1 MRNFFLHTDQFI
13 NRYEKIILFF
23 LLAFF
28 SIYFYTNHFFVTI
41 DSSAHLYN
49 SGLLTS
55 LFSGQ
60 AEVNNYYE
68 FNNELVPNWVGH
80 LILSLLKL
88 IFDAS
93 IAEKLFLTI
102 YLFSF
107 VFSFRYL
114 IRSYNKENGILA
126 LIVLPFCFHVFL
138 YYGFYNFSIAIVFY
152 FLALAY
158 WIRNHENLN
167 PKQLLIFGSLVIVL
181 YFSHLF
187 MFLLLLISLATHLVL
202 YNGSIKKDTIKLI
215 FFKSLKLLVA
225 VLIPLVLFLFY
236 FFKRSDTATYTFLS
250 AQEVFEQFKHLQS
263 LVVYDI
269 KERLLT
275 DALVY
280 LLVIGVL
287 IISIIRIVKR
297 EKIKAGYILILFL
310 ISLLLLF
317 IVPENDGKGGYIVLR
332 MILLSWLFLV
342 VWLACQNWNV
352 FIKYLF
358 ISSALLL
365 TLGMFKIKSETQKKF
380 SILASQ
386 IYKSSEFIKSDA
398 VILPIWKSAPWDWI
412 SGHYSNYL
420 GINKSVI
427 ILENYEAIQD
437 YFPLKWKPASPLQ
450 PLNSPSPSAY
460 CDFIEKN
467 GNSGLEKLDHI
478 MIYGLE
484 INAINTCDSS
494 LNVVLT
500 TKCKLVYEVEF
511 CRLYT
516 LIK

>member
-1 MRNFFLHTDQFI
+1 MHTDQFI

-49 SGLLTS
+49 SSLLIS

-68 FNNELVPNWVGH
+68 FNNELVPNWMGH
-80 LILSLLKL
+80 LILSFLKL
-88 IFDAS
+88 IFEGS
-93 IAEKLFLTI
+93 VAEKLFLTI

-114 IRSYNKENGILA
+114 IRSFNKENGILA
-126 LIVLPFCFHVFL
+126 LIALPFCFHVFL
-138 YYGFYNFSIAIVFY
+138 FFGFYNFSIAIVFY

-158 WIRNHENLN
+158 WIRNHDNLS
-167 PKQLLIFGSLVIVL
+167 PKRLILFGILVIVL

-187 MFLLLLISLATHLVL
+187 MFLLLLISLATHLL
-202 YNGSIKKDTIKLI
+202 LSNGSINKNTLKIILL
-215 FFKSLKLLVA
+215 KSLKLLVA

-236 FFKRSDTATYTFLS
+236 FFKRSETATYTFLS

-269 KERLLT
+269 KERMFT
-275 DALVY
+275 DVLVY
-280 LLVIGVL
+280 LLVLGVV
-287 IISIIRIVKR
+287 IISITRIVKG
-297 EKIKAGYILILFL
+297 EKVKAGFILFL
-310 ISLLLLF
+310 FFISLLLLF

-342 VWLACQNWNV
+342 VWLACQNWNSL
-352 FIKYLF
+352 FKYLF
-358 ISSALLL
+358 ISSAIIL
-365 TLGMFKIKSETQKKF
+365 TLGMFRIKSETQKKF

-386 IYKSSEFIKSDA
+386 IYKSSEFIKTND

-412 SGHYSNYL
+412 SAHYSNYL
-420 GINKSVI
+420 GINKSII

-437 YFPLKWKPASPLQ
+437 YFPLKWKPTSPLQ
-450 PLNSPSPSAY
+450 PLISPSPSAY

-467 GNSGLEKLDHI
+467 GDSGLEKLDHI
-478 MIYGLE
+478 LIYGLE
-484 INAINTCDSS
+484 INTINTCDSS
-494 LNVVLT
+494 LNEVLN